1 MNILIFNDTNPLQ
14 ASGVVGLDLL
24 NGFKNRGHNVKLIV
38 NAYATNYPDGIVSAE
53 TQYLLR
59 KKEIL
64 KRIRRRLNI
73 GNAITTDPDY
83 HIHELFEYK
92 KKYNTTKLIRIAKFK
107 ADAIIVLFAK
117 DFINTK
123 NIYELSEKTNTP
135 VYWLMYDMA
144 PLTGG
149 CHYAWDCVGY
159 QNKCGNCP
167 GLFSSNPFDITF
179 KNLEYKKKYIDRT
192 NIQLIAASE
201 WQYRQAKLSSL
212 FKDKTIHK
220 ILLSVDST
228 LFKPVDKEKLR
239 EELGIPLTKKIIFF
253 GSVYMNH
260 KRKGMQYLLEGLKY
274 LKELIKGTSLENDIY
289 LLIAGRKIEE
299 IVEHLPFDYNFLGML
314 DNTKGIASAYQAAD
328 VFISPSIEDS
338 GPSMINQSIMC
349 GTPVVSF
356 EMGVALD
363 LVITGKTGYRAILKA
378 SDDLAKGIYSVLSM
392 RKEKYDE
399 LSESCRKLALEFCA
413 PEVQIERFESILH
426 ENNGKLNG

>member
-1 MNILIFNDTNPLQ
+1 
-14 ASGVVGLDLL
+14 
-24 NGFKNRGHNVKLIV
+24 
-38 NAYATNYPDGIVSAE
+38 
-53 TQYLLR
+53 
-59 KKEIL
+59 
-64 KRIRRRLNI
+64 
-73 GNAITTDPDY
+73 
-83 HIHELFEYK
+83 
-92 KKYNTTKLIRIAKFK
+92 
-107 ADAIIVLFAK
+107 
-117 DFINTK
+117 
-123 NIYELSEKTNTP
+123 
-135 VYWLMYDMA
+135 MYDMA
-144 PLTGG
+144 PLAGG

-179 KNLEYKKKYIDRT
+179 RNLEYKKKYIDRT

-220 ILLSVDST
+220 ILLSVDPN
-228 LFKPVDKEKLR
+228 LFKPVEKEILR
-239 EELGIPLTKKIIFF
+239 ENLGIPLTKKVLFF

-274 LKELIKGTSLENDIY
+274 LKELIKGTNLENDIY
-289 LLIAGRKIEE
+289 LLIAGRNIEE

-328 VFISPSIEDS
+328 VFLSPSIEDS

-363 LVITGKTGYRAILKA
+363 LVITGKTGYRAILKD
-378 SDDLAKGIYSVLSM
+378 SNDLAKGIYNVLSM
-392 RKEKYDE
+392 RKDKYDE
-399 LSESCRKLALEFCA
+399 LSRNCRELALKLCS
-413 PEVQIERFESILH
+413 PDIQIQMFEDILQSSKTMH
-426 ENNGKLNG
+426 YGK